1 VLKDSAYRLLDA
13 TANRAGEALRV
24 IEDYARFILDDAH
37 LTAEWKRLRHDLT
50 TVLQPIPM
58 STRCA
63 MRETECDV
71 GASLS
76 VPEERKRN
84 NFGELARANISR
96 LQQSLR
102 SLEETA
108 KLIDADLAAECESLR
123 YRSYTVAAAMETTQ
137 DSRLRLESVH
147 LCVLVDGCSSTDN
160 FRSLVQSLIEAGVGA
175 IQLRDKSANDRDLL
189 ARSRLLSELTADHR
203 TLSLINDRADL
214 AVLAGVDG
222 VHVGQTD
229 FPVRAVRRIVGADR
243 LIGVSTHSIEQAR
256 QAVLDGANYL
266 GVGPVFPSQ
275 TKSFESFPGPALLEQ
290 VAREISLPSFAIG
303 GIDQQNAALVIE
315 SGFHRL
321 AVASAVTAA
330 SDPAQAV
337 AQLRELLEVS
347 ATSR

>member
-1 VLKDSAYRLLDA
+1 MLKDSAYRLLDA

-50 TVLQPIPM
+50 TLLQSIPM

-63 MRETECDV
+63 MRETEYDV

-76 VPEERKRN
+76 VPEERKRKN
-84 NFGELARANISR
+84 LQELARANVSR

-123 YRSYTVAAAMETTQ
+123 YRSYTAAAAMQTTQ
-137 DSRLRLESVH
+137 DSCLRLESVC
-147 LCVLVDGCSSTDN
+147 LCVLVDGCSSADN
-160 FRSLVQSLIEAGVGA
+160 FRSLVQILIEAGVGA

-189 ARSRLLSELTADHR
+189 ERSRLLSELTAGHS
-203 TLSLINDRADL
+203 TLSLINDRPDL
-214 AVLAGVDG
+214 AVLANVDG

-229 FPVRAVRRIVGADR
+229 FPVRAVRRIVGADC
-243 LIGVSTHSIEQAR
+243 LIGVSAHTIEQAR

-275 TKSFESFPGPALLEQ
+275 TKSFESFPGLPLLEQ
-290 VAREISLPSFAIG
+290 VAGEIRLPSFAIG
-303 GIDQQNAALVIE
+303 GIDQQSASLVIE

-330 SDPAQAV
+330 SDPIQAV
-337 AQLRELLEVS
+337 AQLREILEVP
-347 ATSR
+347 AAR